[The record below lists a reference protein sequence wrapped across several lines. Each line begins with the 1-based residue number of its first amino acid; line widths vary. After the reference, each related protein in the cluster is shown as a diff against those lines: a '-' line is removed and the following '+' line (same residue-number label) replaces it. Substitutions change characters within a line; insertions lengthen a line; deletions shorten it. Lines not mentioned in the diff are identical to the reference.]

1 MNQLFFQTISS
12 KKIRTRLTNQVL
24 PFVACILALFQGFGT
39 AARADGSAL
48 ELSLEKCIT
57 IALENNRSII
67 NAQNAL
73 RSTRLSLGT
82 RMSDFDVK
90 ISPYAGGGITDG
102 DESFNSG
109 LRFTKDFY
117 HGMQVSLSPY
127 VSKSEDYAS
136 SLGLSLEIP
145 LFRNFG
151 TLVNTQQIAS
161 AEFSVRASERALIQ
175 TQESIILDTV
185 SAFYDIVEQ
194 KKCGHEPGAG
204 GKFQTAFT
212 HCPDQNQCRT
222 GPALDVYRAQIKE
235 KDAEVSLTN
244 SLENLQTAYNNLK
257 SILSVAQNRPI
268 EIADIPVASPETALD
283 VNKIKD
289 IAFQNSIEIKSALDS
304 LNERKRAAKIAEHNL
319 LPDLSVFVDYTR
331 TGTDDGF
338 NDDLLRLDEDTWR
351 VYLTSS
357 TDFSRTAEKNS
368 YRQSLINV
376 RSAELDLEN
385 KKDQLA
391 KDVKNQIDFLEK
403 TRERIAIIEKQINNA
418 MGKLELS
425 RIKFNN
431 GMADNFDMIEAETE
445 LHRARLSLL
454 SARINHIIGTYRLRK
469 TIGTLIAN
477 N

>member
-1 MNQLFFQTISS
+1 MNRVLAENFKQHSLIAQI
-12 KKIRTRLTNQVL
+12 KTN
-24 PFVACILALFQGFGT
+24 AGLAQ
-39 AARADGSAL
+39 
-48 ELSLEKCIT
+48 
-57 IALENNRSII
+57 
-67 NAQNAL
+67 
-73 RSTRLSLGT
+73 
-82 RMSDFDVK
+82 
-90 ISPYAGGGITDG
+90 P
-102 DESFNSG
+102 
-109 LRFTKDFY
+109 
-117 HGMQVSLSPY
+117 
-127 VSKSEDYAS
+127 
-136 SLGLSLEIP
+136 
-145 LFRNFG
+145 
-151 TLVNTQQIAS
+151 
-161 AEFSVRASERALIQ
+161 
-175 TQESIILDTV
+175 
-185 SAFYDIVEQ
+185 
-194 KKCGHEPGAG
+194 
-204 GKFQTAFT
+204 
-212 HCPDQNQCRT
+212 
-222 GPALDVYRAQIKE
+222 LDVYRAQIKE